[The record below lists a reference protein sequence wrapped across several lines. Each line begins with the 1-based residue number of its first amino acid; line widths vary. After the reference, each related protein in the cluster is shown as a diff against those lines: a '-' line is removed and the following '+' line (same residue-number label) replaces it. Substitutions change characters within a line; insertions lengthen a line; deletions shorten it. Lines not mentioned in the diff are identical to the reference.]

1 MNVAYRTDWT
11 NAETLPR
18 AAGGL
23 GPVTAPKPP
32 RGYADQRIVAELPML
47 RKYALRLTRSAH
59 LAEDLVQDCV
69 ARALSR
75 RHLFNS
81 DANLRP
87 WLFTVMHNLHVSHC
101 RQMAVRTTYAVAQM
115 KIATEAREAAQEHV
129 TDLNRVI
136 RVVASLPREQREV
149 VTLVTLQELS
159 YQEAAD
165 MLGIPVG
172 TVMSRLARGRDKI
185 RSLLK
190 PKIPVARRR
199 DLPEGQAA

>member
-11 NAETLPR
+11 NAETL
-18 AAGGL
+18 
-23 GPVTAPKPP
+23 P

-75 RHLFNS
+75 RHLFHS
-81 DANLRP
+81 EANLRP

-115 KIATEAREAAQEHV
+115 KVAIEGREATQEHV

-136 RVVASLPREQREV
+136 RVVALLPKEQREV

-172 TVMSRLARGRDKI
+172 TVMSRLARAREKI
-185 RSLLK
+185 RGLLK
-190 PKIPVARRR
+190 PKIPVARRC

>member
-1 MNVAYRTDWT
+1 MNVAYRTNWT

-18 AAGGL
+18 APGGL
-23 GPVTAPKPP
+23 GPMNPP
-32 RGYADQRIVAELPML
+32 EPLRGYADQRIVAELPML
-47 RKYALRLTRSAH
+47 RKYALRLTRSVH
-59 LAEDLVQDCV
+59 LAEDLVQDCL

-87 WLFTVMHNLHVSHC
+87 WLFTVMHNIHVSRC
-101 RQMAVRTTYAVAQM
+101 RQMVVRTAYVVAQM
-115 KIATEAREAAQEHV
+115 KVATEGRDATQEHV
-129 TDLNRVI
+129 TDLNRVL
-136 RVVASLPREQREV
+136 RVLALLPREQRDV

-165 MLGIPVG
+165 TLGIPVG

-185 RSLLK
+185 RALLR
-190 PKIPVARRR
+190 PKIPVARSR